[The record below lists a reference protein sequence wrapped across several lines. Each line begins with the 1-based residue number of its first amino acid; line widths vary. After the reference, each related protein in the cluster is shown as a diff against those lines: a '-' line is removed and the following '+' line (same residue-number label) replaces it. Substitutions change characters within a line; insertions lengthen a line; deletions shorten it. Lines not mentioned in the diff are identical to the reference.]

1 MVLPLA
7 FLFPA
12 FERVPHLAKTL
23 PEVGDN
29 VAEQADFCWRQGGF
43 RATGSGMPGP
53 EVDTNPQ
60 QSNCEN
66 PG

>member
-23 PEVGDN
+23 PAVGDN
-29 VAEQADFCWRQGGF
+29 VAEQAGFLETGGF
-43 RATGSGMPGP
+43 RAAGSGKPGP

>member
-23 PEVGDN
+23 PAVGDN
-29 VAEQADFCWRQGGF
+29 VAEQAGF
-43 RATGSGMPGP
+43 LETWGLPGSWFW
-53 EVDTNPQ
+53 
-60 QSNCEN
+60 
-66 PG
+66 

>member
-1 MVLPLA
+1 MVLPFA

-12 FERVPHLAKTL
+12 FVRVPHLAKTL
-23 PEVGDN
+23 PAVGDN
-29 VAEQADFCWRQGGF
+29 VAEQAGFLETGGF
-43 RATGSGMPGP
+43 QATGSRMPGP
-53 EVDTNPQ
+53 EVDTNLQ